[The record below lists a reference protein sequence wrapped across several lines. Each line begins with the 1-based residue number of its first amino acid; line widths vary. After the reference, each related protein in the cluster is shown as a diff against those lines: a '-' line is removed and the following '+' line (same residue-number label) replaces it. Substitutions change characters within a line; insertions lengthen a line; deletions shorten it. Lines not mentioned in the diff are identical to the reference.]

1 MLADNTGGP
10 NDHDLYVAYLG
21 GLTNTPGFQVGV
33 STDGGKTFA
42 NYALP
47 GGAKARNFTKL
58 ALDNAGNL
66 YATWADSATQHT
78 YLSTALASAPGNIAH
93 PGSTWSAP
101 VDLTAPGLTVTIFPD
116 LVSGSAGRVA
126 VAYYATSA
134 DAATPDDVKPGQGGW
149 FPVLA
154 QSLNALCQ
162 WDATPC
168 ATPSFTQSHIASQ
181 INQDDNICTSGTACA
196 ATGGNRNLLD
206 YFGISLDKDGHIG
219 IVWSDGYNATKLPF
233 IKVSRQASGPSLYA
247 GKPNA
252 ALPIRGNGYP
262 DAKGDAKYPL
272 AGLTYST
279 ASNQNKLDLLGTSVA
294 VGTTGLQIRVK
305 LADASNLGAA
315 VPGGGTAKDGLT
327 PLQQAKYLVRWDYNG
342 NSYYAGA
349 NVPAGGTP
357 TFFSGTVNS
366 NEGLLAAGST
376 APYGNTYSGQTPAT
390 GVINTKNNTITITV
404 PLSAVGSPA
413 AGSRLVSVGS
423 YTLIGP
429 ADAAATLNTAPI
441 TVDSTPTFDATL

>member
-1 MLADNTGGP
+1 
-10 NDHDLYVAYLG
+10 
-21 GLTNTPGFQVGV
+21 
-33 STDGGKTFA
+33 
-42 NYALP
+42 
-47 GGAKARNFTKL
+47 
-58 ALDNAGNL
+58 
-66 YATWADSATQHT
+66 
-78 YLSTALASAPGNIAH
+78 
-93 PGSTWSAP
+93 
-101 VDLTAPGLTVTIFPD
+101 
-116 LVSGSAGRVA
+116 
-126 VAYYATSA
+126 
-134 DAATPDDVKPGQGGW
+134 
-149 FPVLA
+149 
-154 QSLNALCQ
+154 
-162 WDATPC
+162 
-168 ATPSFTQSHIASQ
+168 
-181 INQDDNICTSGTACA
+181 
-196 ATGGNRNLLD
+196 
-206 YFGISLDKDGHIG
+206 
-219 IVWSDGYNATKLPF
+219 
-233 IKVSRQASGPSLYA
+233 VSRQATGPSLYA

-376 APYGNTYSGQTPAT
+376 APYGNTYSAQTPAT